1 MFDIS
6 FGELF
11 IVFVVAL
18 LVLGPERLPKVAH
31 TLGRLIGRLQRQVSD
46 IRHELAREGEL
57 AELRKAH
64 EEATR
69 SLQDLSQ
76 QVLAPLHEAERS
88 LQDGVQAVETVVHEP
103 VVTEPLSIASPAVEA
118 TPPAETLATPDLFS
132 PPEVATLSLEPA
144 AETLLVRE
152 VDERQL
158 DLFDEPPRKEP
169 V

>member
-76 QVLAPLHEAERS
+76 QVLAPLHDAERT
-88 LQDGVQAVETVVHEP
+88 LHETVQTAEAVVNDPSPTAEP
-103 VVTEPLSIASPAVEA
+103 QGE
-118 TPPAETLATPDLFS
+118 TPPEVKAEVVQDLFS
-132 PPEVATLSLEPA
+132 PPEVPIVSVSPV
-144 AETLLVRE
+144 AEAPPVRE